1 MRYWSH
7 CFRQFTD
14 IMNTL
19 TRSLTALTLAVSLAG
34 CASSGGYGGFSNYP
48 YRNTVTGAAVGAAG
62 GALLGHVADDGRGN
76 GTLVGGA
83 LGAVVGGAAGYA
95 LDHKEQNGSNYYG
108 REPYYDS
115 RPQQRY
121 PYYGR

>member
-1 MRYWSH
+1 MK
-7 CFRQFTD
+7 
-14 IMNTL
+14 TL
-19 TRSLTALTLAVSLAG
+19 TRSLTALTLTASLAG

-62 GALLGHVADDGRGN
+62 GALLGHVADDGHGN

-95 LDHKEQNGSNYYG
+95 LDHKEKNDAYRGQ
-108 REPYYDS
+108 PYYDP